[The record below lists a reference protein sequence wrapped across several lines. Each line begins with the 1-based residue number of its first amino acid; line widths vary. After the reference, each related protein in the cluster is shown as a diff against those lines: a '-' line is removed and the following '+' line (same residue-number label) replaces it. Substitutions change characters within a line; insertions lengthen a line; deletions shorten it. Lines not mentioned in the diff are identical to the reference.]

1 MLGYKLLALGSRLS
15 SVSCTIL
22 TSLFLT
28 PQLHRLAIS
37 VYFFCCGFIFASWA
51 ARIPSI
57 KEKFLFNEAEL
68 GAVLF
73 MLPLGS
79 FIALPFAG
87 WIVTKLGSRLISF
100 LSAMIYGSLLLIIGY
115 CESAFALSI
124 VLFFFGFLGDLLNI
138 SMNTQ
143 ALVLQQEMYL
153 KPLMSTFHGMWSI
166 GAMTGAIV
174 GGMAM
179 KAAFTT
185 IEHFWIISILT
196 AILAIVFFFSL
207 IAKDSPAKQDQKL
220 FVWPDKALLLL
231 GAICFCC
238 ALCEGAMADWSSLYY
253 KEALRETERVST
265 TGYTSFALMMA
276 VGRLVGDR
284 FTGKMGYKKVLMI
297 DSLLIAAG
305 LSIAILI
312 PMPIIIII
320 GFGLVGLGVATI
332 IPIVYSLS
340 GKSKTMATSAA
351 LAAVSTIGF
360 TGFLIGPPV
369 IGFIAHEITLRWA
382 LLLVLVLGIV
392 IFFLGR
398 KVKL

>member
-1 MLGYKLLALGSRLS
+1 M
-15 SVSCTIL
+15 
-22 TSLFLT
+22 
-28 PQLHRLAIS
+28 
-37 VYFFCCGFIFASWA
+37 
-51 ARIPSI
+51 
-57 KEKFLFNEAEL
+57 FNEAEL

-87 WIVTKLGSRLISF
+87 WIVTKLGSRMISF
-100 LSAMIYGSLLLIIGY
+100 LSAIIYGGLLLMIGY

-143 ALVLQQEMYL
+143 ALVLQQEMYS
-153 KPLMSTFHGMWSI
+153 KPLMSSFHGMWSI

-174 GGMAM
+174 GGIAM
-179 KAAFTT
+179 KAALTT
-185 IEHFWIISILT
+185 REHFWIISILI
-196 AILAIVFFFSL
+196 AILATVFFFYL
-207 IAKDSPAKQDQKL
+207 IVKDSPAKQDQKL
-220 FVWPDKALLLL
+220 FAWPDRALLLL

-265 TGYTSFALMMA
+265 TGYTAFALMMA
-276 VGRLVGDR
+276 LGRLVGDR
-284 FTGKMGYKKVLMI
+284 FTGKLGYKKILMI

-305 LSIAILI
+305 LSLAILI
-312 PMPIIIII
+312 PMPLLIII
-320 GFGLVGLGVATI
+320 GFGFVGLGVATI
-332 IPIVYSLS
+332 IPIVYSLA

-360 TGFLIGPPV
+360 TGFLVGPPV

-382 LLLVLVLGIV
+382 LSLVLVLGIV
-392 IFFLGR
+392 IFFLAR
-398 KVKL
+398 KVKT